1 MIVIVTRF
9 INQGKVR
16 ARLAWVGELL
26 LLRRVLLSYLR
37 RAGRQ
42 QTFVRQTDEEAHL
55 LVWAHVLHVDGY
67 LEGRVVV

>member
-26 LLRRVLLSYLR
+26 LLRRVLLSYLWWAWR
-37 RAGRQ
+37 KQADVG
-42 QTFVRQTDEEAHL
+42 QTYHEPYL
-55 LVWAHVLHVDGY
+55 LVAVHVLHVDGY
-67 LEGRVVV
+67 LEVRVVV

>member
-1 MIVIVTRF
+1 MIVIVSRF

-16 ARLAWVGELL
+16 VRLACAGELL
-26 LLRRVLLSYLR
+26 RLRFVLLSYLR

-42 QTFVRQTDEEAHL
+42 QTFVRQSDEEPYL
-55 LVWAHVLHVDGY
+55 LVSAHVLHVDGY